1 MGGGEVGNFQLAQ
14 FFFFAHC
21 LCSNREVSV
30 PRGLTVQLI
39 ETYECAMFLNALYIK
54 PNRRKMNEMYKQRK
68 RLNDNRCNNNNNNNN
83 NDNNNKRII
92 NTLLLYCD

>member
-1 MGGGEVGNFQLAQ
+1 MSGHRKLSEI
-14 FFFFAHC
+14 
-21 LCSNREVSV
+21 VSV

-39 ETYECAMFLNALYIK
+39 GTYQCAILLNALYIK

-83 NDNNNKRII
+83 NSNS
-92 NTLLLYCD
+92 LLKSYKNLIKTTHKTSVKYS